1 MFMHNGKKGS
11 GQVED
16 ENSVEDVKEDSCCS
30 SDIACKEAYDKVFQ
44 ELVTCKKELEACE
57 EKLIRVTADLQNF
70 QRRVEKE
77 KVQWINIAQ
86 TELLHGV
93 LSVVDDFDRAMLEGE
108 KELNPEVK
116 IFLDGFLMTY
126 KSFCKFLDDNGVK
139 EITEIKKFDPVLHE
153 AISQIDCVDNESGDI
168 VVVAQKGYMFKNQV
182 LRPAKVVVSK

>member
-1 MFMHNGKKGS
+1 MFMHKGKKGP

-16 ENSVEDVKEDSCCS
+16 ENTVKDVKEDSCCN
-30 SDIACKEAYDKVFQ
+30 SDAVCKEAYDKVFQ
-44 ELVTCKKELEACE
+44 ELVICKKELEDGKE
-57 EKLIRVTADLQNF
+57 RLVRVTADLQNF

-93 LSVVDDFDRAMLEGE
+93 LSVVDDFDRAMQESE
-108 KELNPEVK
+108 KELSPEVK
-116 IFLDGFLMTY
+116 VFFDGFSMTY
-126 KSFCKFLDDNGVK
+126 KSFCKFLDDIGVK
-139 EITEIKKFDPVLHE
+139 EITETKKFDPALHE
-153 AISQIDCVDNESGDI
+153 AISQIDSVDNESGDI